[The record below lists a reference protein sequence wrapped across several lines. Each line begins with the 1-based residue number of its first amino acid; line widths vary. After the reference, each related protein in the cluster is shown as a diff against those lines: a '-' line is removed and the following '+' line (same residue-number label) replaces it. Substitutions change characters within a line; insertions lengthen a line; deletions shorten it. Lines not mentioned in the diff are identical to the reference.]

1 MQLTDEEKKK
11 LQEKIDQEPA
21 ARKERNDKSIGI
33 SIGVIGGLLFF
44 PIGVILGIYWF
55 LRGRRTRG
63 AYTLITVAL
72 VIGIQWGL
80 SLFTKTS
87 FTLLGRLLQ

>member
-1 MQLTDEEKKK
+1 MQLTEEEKKN

-21 ARKERNDKSIGI
+21 ARKERNEKTIGI
-33 SIGVIGGLLFF
+33 STGVIGGLLF
-44 PIGVILGIYWF
+44 PIGVILGTYWF

-63 AYTLITVAL
+63 AYALMTVAW
-72 VIGIQWGL
+72 VIGIQWGVN
-80 SLFTKTS
+80 LFTKAS